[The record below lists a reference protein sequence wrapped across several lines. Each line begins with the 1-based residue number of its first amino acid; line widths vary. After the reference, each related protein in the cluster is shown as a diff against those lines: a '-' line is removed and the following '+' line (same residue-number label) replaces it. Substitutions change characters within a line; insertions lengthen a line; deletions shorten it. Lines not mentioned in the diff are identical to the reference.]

1 MKFFGLIAALFFTA
15 TVVAQ
20 GVNKTDAQG
29 RKQGVW
35 QKRTINQSVHS
46 PIIILLRK

>member
-15 TVVAQ
+15 TVIAQ

-29 RKQGVW
+29 RKQGPLAKVLS
-35 QKRTINQSVHS
+35 QVNCF
-46 PIIILLRK
+46 